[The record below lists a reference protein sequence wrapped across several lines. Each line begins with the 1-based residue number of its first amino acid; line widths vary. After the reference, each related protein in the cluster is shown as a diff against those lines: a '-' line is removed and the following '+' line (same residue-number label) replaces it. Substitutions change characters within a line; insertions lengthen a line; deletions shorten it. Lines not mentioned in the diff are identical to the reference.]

1 MGSIIFWRE
10 SALAPFSTWQAEAA
24 LLWEGYLAETASSK
38 NCDKKP
44 TPHCFRHT
52 FVVNRINMWI
62 ERGMDLDVM
71 LPYLSKYLGHT
82 DPQETFY
89 YYHIVSDAFR
99 ILKRKDK
106 TSSGILPEVRRR

>member
-1 MGSIIFWRE
+1 MVFPGRFPDRHVGKGQIDKRFSAFW
-10 SALAPFSTWQAEAA
+10 
-24 LLWEGYLAETASSK
+24 AETVSSK

-89 YYHIVSDAFR
+89 YYHMVNDAFR

-106 TSSGILPEVRRR
+106 TSSDILPEVRRR